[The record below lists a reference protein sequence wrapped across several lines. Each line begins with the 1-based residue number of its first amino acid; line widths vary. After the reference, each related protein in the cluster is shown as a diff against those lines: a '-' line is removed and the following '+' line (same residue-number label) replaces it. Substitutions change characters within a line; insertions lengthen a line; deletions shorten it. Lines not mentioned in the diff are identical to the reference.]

1 MKSIYFRI
9 INQKE
14 LFALYD
20 EIEQIPDPKERNAR
34 EKLLDRIHSVIG
46 DYDAHVREYE
56 YAQHGKSI
64 LQRGVKA
71 SPVSGT
77 TLKRRWGRTFSAGIC
92 QKEKRR
98 VMYQDFRWHLFSYQL
113 LTALQGKEADDA
125 FLQADKGTVYVF
137 YQHCD
142 DGWELDNA
150 HLIRPED
157 FVTEVPS
164 PWTDVYLFDPVNRW
178 TYIHTHEPDCG
189 PYFFKVCG

>member
-1 MKSIYFRI
+1 MNSIYFRI

-20 EIEQIPDPKERNAR
+20 EIDQLPDPAERKVR
-34 EKLLDRIHSVIG
+34 ETLLDRIHSVLG
-46 DYDAHVREYE
+46 DYDAHVREYAF
-56 YAQHGKSI
+56 AQHGKSI
-64 LQRGVKA
+64 LARGIRAIPAQA
-71 SPVSGT
+71 SR
-77 TLKRRWGRTFSAGIC
+77 LKRQWTRLFAAGISPE
-92 QKEKRR
+92 QRKAI
-98 VMYQDFRWHLFSYQL
+98 YFHQYRWHLFSYQL

-164 PWTDVYLFDPVNRW
+164 PWTDVYLFDPENRW
-178 TYIHTHEPDCG
+178 TYIHTHEGDCG
-189 PYFFKVCG
+189 PYFFEV

>member
-20 EIEQIPDPKERNAR
+20 ELEQLPDPEERKKR
-34 EKLLDRIHSVIG
+34 EALLDRIHSVIG
-46 DYDAHVREYE
+46 DYDVHIREYA

-64 LQRGVKA
+64 LARGVQA
-71 SPVSGT
+71 TPVSGT
-77 TLKRRWGRTFSAGIC
+77 SLKRRWGQLFTTGVNP
-92 QKEKRR
+92 KEKRR
-98 VMYQDFRWHLFSYQL
+98 VRYQDFRWHLFSYQL
-113 LTALQGKEADDA
+113 LPALQGKEAGDA
-125 FLQADKGTVYVF
+125 FLQAEKSTVYVF

-142 DGWELDNA
+142 DGWCLENA
-150 HLIRPED
+150 QLIQPED
-157 FVTEVPS
+157 FVSDVPC

-189 PYFFKVCG
+189 PYFFRSGR

>member
-20 EIEQIPDPKERNAR
+20 EIEQLSDPGERKKR
-34 EKLLDRIHSVIG
+34 EELLDRIHSVIG
-46 DYDAHVREYE
+46 DYDVHIREYAF
-56 YAQHGKSI
+56 AQHGKAV
-64 LQRGVKA
+64 LARGVKA
-71 SPVSGT
+71 VPESGT
-77 TLKRRWGRTFSAGIC
+77 SLKRRWSRLFAAGIGPE
-92 QKEKRR
+92 QKKA
-98 VMYQDFRWHLFSYQL
+98 VYFNQYRWHLFSYRVL
-113 LTALQGKEADDA
+113 PALQGMEAEDA
-125 FLQADKGTVYVF
+125 FAQAQKDTVYAF

-142 DGWELDNA
+142 DGWRLENA

-157 FVTEVPS
+157 FVTDVPC

-189 PYFFKVCG
+189 PYFFRV

>member
-20 EIEQIPDPKERNAR
+20 EIEQISDPKERKAR

-56 YAQHGKSI
+56 FVQHGKSI
-64 LQRGVKA
+64 LSRGVKVSPA
-71 SPVSGT
+71 SASALKSRWTRLFASGISPEQ
-77 TLKRRWGRTFSAGIC
+77 KKAVYFS
-92 QKEKRR
+92 Q
-98 VMYQDFRWHLFSYQL
+98 FRWHLFSYQVL
-113 LTALQGKEADDA
+113 PALQGTEAEEA

-142 DGWELDNA
+142 DGWALENA
-150 HLIRPED
+150 RLIRPED
-157 FVTEVPS
+157 FVRDVPV

-178 TYIHTHEPDCG
+178 TYVHTHEIDCG
-189 PYFFKVCG
+189 PYFFRA

>member
-1 MKSIYFRI
+1 MKSINFRI

-46 DYDAHVREYE
+46 DYDAHVREYAF
-56 YAQHGKSI
+56 AQHGKSI
-64 LQRGVKA
+64 LARGVRAVTA
-71 SPVSGT
+71 SAPA
-77 TLKRRWGRTFSAGIC
+77 LKRQWTRLFAAGVSPE
-92 QKEKRR
+92 QKKAI
-98 VMYQDFRWHLFSYQL
+98 YFHQYRWHLFSYQVL
-113 LTALQGKEADDA
+113 PALQGDTADEA
-125 FLQADKGTVYVF
+125 FLRARKDQVFVF

-142 DGWELDNA
+142 DGWCLENA
-150 HLIRPED
+150 DLIRPED

-178 TYIHTHEPDCG
+178 TYIHTHESDCG
-189 PYFFKVCG
+189 PYFFEV